1 MSSVIIS
8 TVFLAAVY
16 ALVAVGISLTWAGL
30 GFLNLAHGVTYAT
43 GAYGAWWAAEH
54 ISTNLFVVILGGM
67 VAGGLLGLVT
77 YLLVFLPLDGRRN
90 FDVRTMIATLALAY
104 IVENTL
110 LDRFGPEF
118 KTFKSIFGNFPKL
131 ELSGKTVT
139 ENQTGAVVAAIVVV
153 GLFVLFL
160 EGSRIGLGVRALTQ
174 NVEGARLV
182 GIDRR
187 TAAIAI
193 LVASGL
199 LVGLAAVPPARLLR
213 RPLGRLPADD
223 QGPHGRDAG
232 RARLDPRRR
241 HRGGARGGGR
251 GAHGAVHRAETRAR
265 RALPPDRDR
274 AARAAA
280 RHRRRPGDHPC
291 LRASSSGSS
300 RASRP
305 S

>member
-118 KTFKSIFGNFPKL
+118 KTFKSIFGNFPSF

-199 LVGLAAVPPARLLR
+199 LVGLAAVLLQ
-213 RPLGRLPADD
+213 PVYFVGPSVGFQPMIKGLTVAMLGGL
-223 QGPHGRDAG
+223 GSI
-232 RARLDPRRR
+232 
-241 HRGGARGGGR
+241 R
-251 GAHGAVHRAETRAR
+251 GAVIAAVLVAAVEALTAQYIGPELVLVALFLLIAIVLLVRPRGIAGVLETTRA
-265 RALPPDRDR
+265 
-274 AARAAA
+274 
-280 RHRRRPGDHPC
+280 
-291 LRASSSGSS
+291 
-300 RASRP
+300 
-305 S
+305 